1 MLFWTTQIPDSKL
14 KDGPSLLGMLLTPL
28 NRLIALSGNCL
39 AAQSHFVGGVQSL
52 SRVWPCDSVDDSVPG
67 SSVLHYLPEF
77 APTRVHWVGDAIS
90 SSVTLFSFCSQSFSG
105 SRSFPMSRLFTTGF
119 QGSALPVPCR
129 YASSK
134 SCCLGSCCDCIN
146 AQLSWSSFLST
157 DHVDL
162 ENTA

>member
-67 SSVLHYLPEF
+67 SSVLHYLPVCSNSY
-77 APTRVHWVGDAIS
+77 PLSQWCYSTIS
-90 SSVTLFSFCSQSFSG
+90 SSVVPFCCCPQSLPASG
-105 SRSFPMSRLFTTGF
+105 SFLVSWLFASHGQSIAASTSVTVLLMNIQDWFPLGLTG
-119 QGSALPVPCR
+119 LV
-129 YASSK
+129 
-134 SCCLGSCCDCIN
+134 
-146 AQLSWSSFLST
+146 
-157 DHVDL
+157 
-162 ENTA
+162 